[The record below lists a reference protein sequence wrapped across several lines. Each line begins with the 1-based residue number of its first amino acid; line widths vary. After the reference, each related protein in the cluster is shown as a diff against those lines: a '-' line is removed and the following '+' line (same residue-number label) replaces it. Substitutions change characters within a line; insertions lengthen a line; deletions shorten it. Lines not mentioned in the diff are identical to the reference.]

1 MKIATTFCVL
11 GIALFGCSGTNHE
24 LPLHERAGA
33 PLFEGMGSY
42 QMPISTEDA
51 DAQKYFNQGMVLSF
65 AFNHAEAVRSF
76 KAAQKLD
83 PNCAMCFWGEA
94 LAIGPNINVTNKGK
108 VVMSPADREKAFAA
122 IQVASSLKSTVT
134 EAEKD
139 LIDALSARYNGDIS
153 SDREPWIWRGRSYG
167 SLYGEISR

>member
-42 QMPISTEDA
+42 QMPITTEDA

-76 KAAQKLD
+76 KASQRLD
-83 PNCAMCFWGEA
+83 PKCAM
-94 LAIGPNINVTNKGK
+94 
-108 VVMSPADREKAFAA
+108 
-122 IQVASSLKSTVT
+122 
-134 EAEKD
+134 
-139 LIDALSARYNGDIS
+139 
-153 SDREPWIWRGRSYG
+153 
-167 SLYGEISR
+167 

>member
-1 MKIATTFCVL
+1 MKIATFLCAL
-11 GIALFGCSGTNHE
+11 GVALFGCSGANHE

-122 IQVASSLKSTVT
+122 IQVASSLK
-134 EAEKD
+134 A
-139 LIDALSARYNGDIS
+139 
-153 SDREPWIWRGRSYG
+153 P
-167 SLYGEISR
+167 SLRPRKT

>member
-1 MKIATTFCVL
+1 MKIATFLCAL
-11 GIALFGCSGTNHE
+11 GVALFGCSGANHE

-42 QMPISTEDA
+42 QMSISTEDA

-83 PNCAMCFWGEA
+83 PNCAMSFFGA
-94 LAIGPNINVTNKGK
+94 K
-108 VVMSPADREKAFAA
+108 R
-122 IQVASSLKSTVT
+122 SLSVQ
-134 EAEKD
+134 
-139 LIDALSARYNGDIS
+139 I
-153 SDREPWIWRGRSYG
+153 
-167 SLYGEISR
+167 